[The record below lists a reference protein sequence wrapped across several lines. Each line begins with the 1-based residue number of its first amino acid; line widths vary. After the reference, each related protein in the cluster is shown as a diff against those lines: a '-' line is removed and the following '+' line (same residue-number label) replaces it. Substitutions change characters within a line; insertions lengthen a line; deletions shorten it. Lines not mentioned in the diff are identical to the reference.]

1 MEENGWRRDGVET
14 HRLRQLVGYPPKLP
28 HKLGPKLNGYIKAQ
42 DDSQMEPSRA
52 LLFSPVKLQNAICLL
67 LYTSILSPTTNA
79 PRRNTPV
86 IPTWTRPAVT

>member
-14 HRLRQLVGYPPKLP
+14 HRLRQLVGSPPKLP

-67 LYTSILSPTTNA
+67 LYTSIDGFKYLSLF
-79 PRRNTPV
+79 
-86 IPTWTRPAVT
+86 

>member
-1 MEENGWRRDGVET
+1 MEGNGWRRYAVGAK
-14 HRLRQLVGYPPKLP
+14 RLGQLRGYPPKLP

-67 LYTSILSPTTNA
+67 LYTSIYGFKYLSLF
-79 PRRNTPV
+79 
-86 IPTWTRPAVT
+86 